1 MKNKIS
7 YDSSLSIFVSLI
19 IDVLGRE
26 AFKNNI
32 FLRDAQGKLTFVV
45 RDDIGLSKI
54 EKANDIAK
62 VKMGSYVDPDF
73 AVCSVDDLFDDE
85 LKNLQLTENYLRQ
98 VNISDDTA
106 LDVFYFERRV
116 TGADWQRYFSSYTGP
131 ARIVF
136 SSIKGGVG
144 RTTAL
149 CVVAASL
156 SKAGKRVLAIDLD
169 LEAPGLGNMLLT
181 PDTLPELGLLDYFVE
196 TNLNNFDF
204 SELQELIGPSWLSEG
219 RGRIDVIPALGR
231 ASLKNPIDV
240 IGKISRAY
248 LTNVDSQNQVATF
261 MDSLR
266 RLLDSFDRN
275 RYDVVLVDAR
285 SGLHETTAAA
295 LVGLGADV
303 FCFGVDQP
311 QTLQGYELLFSA
323 IASNKSE
330 NNVKDSWLQNLHFV
344 HAKASLSQE
353 KREQFSLNVENLAQK
368 YFSNKLEEASLDK
381 EILELRDSFEVIWS
395 DSDDVEEQTEK
406 VLKLGFDFNEVLV
419 VLDDSS
425 YREFD
430 PLKDRDTLSDKVYN
444 ATFGSLVT
452 KANLLVE
459 QSQVKVYEDS

>member
-1 MKNKIS
+1 MKKNIS
-7 YDSSLSIFVSLI
+7 YDSSLSTFASLI

-26 AFKNNI
+26 VLNNNI
-32 FLRDAQGKLTFVV
+32 FLRDAQGKLTFVL
-45 RDDIGLSKI
+45 RDDIGQRSMTL
-54 EKANDIAK
+54 ANELAK
-62 VKMGSYVDPDF
+62 EKMGSYVDPDF
-73 AVCSVDDLFDDE
+73 AVCSVDDIFDDE
-85 LKNLQLTENYLRQ
+85 LKNLDLNENYSRK
-98 VNISDDTA
+98 VNISA
-106 LDVFYFERRV
+106 EVVLDVFYFERRV
-116 TGADWQRYFSSYTGP
+116 TGADWQRYFSSYSGP

-196 TNLNNFDF
+196 TNLNNFDL
-204 SELQELIGPSWLSEG
+204 SNVQELIGPSWLSEG
-219 RGRIDVIPALGR
+219 RGRLDVIPALGK

-248 LTNVDSQNQVATF
+248 LSKVDIQNQVSTF
-261 MDSLR
+261 MDNLR
-266 RLLDSFDRN
+266 NLLDSFDRT

-323 IASNKSE
+323 IASNKSA
-330 NNVKDSWLQNLHFV
+330 NNIKDNWLQNLHFV
-344 HAKASLSQE
+344 HAKAPLSQE

-368 YFSNKLEEASLDK
+368 YFAYNPEDKYLDD
-381 EILELRDSFEVIWS
+381 ELLELRDSFEVIWTES
-395 DSDDVEEQTEK
+395 DYVEEQTDQ
-406 VLKLGFDFNEVLV
+406 VLKPGFDFNDVLV

-444 ATFGSLVT
+444 ATFGTLVT
-452 KANLLVE
+452 KASMLVE
-459 QSQVKVYEDS
+459 QAQAKVYADS

>member
-1 MKNKIS
+1 MNKNIS
-7 YDSSLSIFVSLI
+7 YDSSLSSFASLI
-19 IDVLGRE
+19 SDFFGRE
-26 AFKNNI
+26 VLNNNI

-45 RDDIGLSKI
+45 RDDIGQGPITL
-54 EKANDIAK
+54 ANDLAK
-62 VKMGSYVDPDF
+62 EKMGAYVDPDF
-73 AVCSVDDLFDDE
+73 AVCSVDDIFDDE
-85 LKNLQLTENYLRQ
+85 LKNLNLSENFSRKI
-98 VNISDDTA
+98 NISADVG

-116 TGADWQRYFSSYTGP
+116 TGADWQRYFSSYSGP

-156 SKAGKRVLAIDLD
+156 SKAGKRVLALDLD

-181 PDTLPELGLLDYFVE
+181 QDTLPEFGLLDYFVE
-196 TNLNNFDF
+196 TNLNNFNL
-204 SELQELIGPSWLSEG
+204 SNVQELIGPSWLSEG
-219 RGRIDVIPALGR
+219 RGRIDVIPALGK
-231 ASLKNPIDV
+231 ASLKNPVDV

-248 LTNVDSQNQVATF
+248 LSKVDTQNQVSTF

-266 RLLDSFDRN
+266 NLLDSFDRT
-275 RYDVVLVDAR
+275 RYDVILVDAR

-323 IASNKSE
+323 IASNKSA
-330 NNVKDSWLQNLHFV
+330 NNIKDNWLQNLHFV
-344 HAKASLSQE
+344 HAKAPLSQE
-353 KREQFSLNVENLAQK
+353 KREQFSLNVENIAQK
-368 YFSNKLEEASLDK
+368 YFSIYAEDEYLNDEL
-381 EILELRDSFEVIWS
+381 LELRDSFEVIWTES
-395 DSDDVEEQTEK
+395 DYVEEQTEK
-406 VLKLGFDFNEVLV
+406 LLKPGFDFNEVLA

-452 KANLLVE
+452 KASMLVE
-459 QSQVKVYEDS
+459 QAQAKVYADS

>member
-1 MKNKIS
+1 MKKNIS
-7 YDSSLSIFVSLI
+7 YDSSLSSFASLI
-19 IDVLGRE
+19 SDFFGRE
-26 AFKNNI
+26 VLNNNI

-45 RDDIGLSKI
+45 RDDIGQGPITL
-54 EKANDIAK
+54 ANDLAK
-62 VKMGSYVDPDF
+62 EKMGAYVDPDF
-73 AVCSVDDLFDDE
+73 AVCSVDDIFDDE
-85 LKNLQLTENYLRQ
+85 LKNLNLSENFSRKI
-98 VNISDDTA
+98 NISADVG

-116 TGADWQRYFSSYTGP
+116 TGADWQRYFSSYSGP

-156 SKAGKRVLAIDLD
+156 SKAGKRVLALDLD

-181 PDTLPELGLLDYFVE
+181 QDTLPEFGLLDYFVE
-196 TNLNNFDF
+196 TNLNNFNL
-204 SELQELIGPSWLSEG
+204 SNVQELIGPSWLSEG
-219 RGRIDVIPALGR
+219 RGRIDVIPALGK
-231 ASLKNPIDV
+231 ASLKNPVDV

-248 LTNVDSQNQVATF
+248 LSKVDTQNQVSTF

-266 RLLDSFDRN
+266 NLLDSFDRT
-275 RYDVVLVDAR
+275 RYDVILVDAR

-323 IASNKSE
+323 IASNKSA
-330 NNVKDSWLQNLHFV
+330 NNIKDNWLQNLHFV
-344 HAKASLSQE
+344 HAKAPLSQE
-353 KREQFSLNVENLAQK
+353 KREQFSLNVENIAQK
-368 YFSNKLEEASLDK
+368 YFSIYAEDEYLNDEL
-381 EILELRDSFEVIWS
+381 LELRDSFEVIWTES
-395 DSDDVEEQTEK
+395 DYVEEQTEK
-406 VLKLGFDFNEVLV
+406 LLKPGFDFNEVLA

-452 KANLLVE
+452 KASMLVE
-459 QSQVKVYEDS
+459 QAQAKVYADS

>member
-1 MKNKIS
+1 MKKNIS
-7 YDSSLSIFVSLI
+7 YDSSLSSFASLI
-19 IDVLGRE
+19 ADFFGRE
-26 AFKNNI
+26 VLNNNI

-45 RDDIGLSKI
+45 RDDIGQGPITL
-54 EKANDIAK
+54 ANDLAK
-62 VKMGSYVDPDF
+62 EKMGAYVDPDF
-73 AVCSVDDLFDDE
+73 AVCSVDDIFDDE
-85 LKNLQLTENYLRQ
+85 LKNLNLSETFSRKI
-98 VNISDDTA
+98 NISADVG

-116 TGADWQRYFSSYTGP
+116 TGADWQRYFSSYSGP

-156 SKAGKRVLAIDLD
+156 SKAGKRVLALDLD

-181 PDTLPELGLLDYFVE
+181 QDTLPEFGLLDYFVE
-196 TNLNNFDF
+196 TNLNNFNL
-204 SELQELIGPSWLSEG
+204 SNVQELIGPSWLSEG
-219 RGRIDVIPALGR
+219 RGRIDVIPALGK
-231 ASLKNPIDV
+231 ASLNNPVDV

-248 LTNVDSQNQVATF
+248 LSKVDTQNQVSTF

-266 RLLDSFDRN
+266 NLLDSFDRT
-275 RYDVVLVDAR
+275 RYDVILVDAR

-323 IASNKSE
+323 IASNKSA
-330 NNVKDSWLQNLHFV
+330 NNIKDNWLQNLHFV
-344 HAKASLSQE
+344 HAKAPLSQE
-353 KREQFSLNVENLAQK
+353 KREQFSLNVENIAQK
-368 YFSNKLEEASLDK
+368 YFSIYAEDEYLNDEL
-381 EILELRDSFEVIWS
+381 LELRDSFEVIWTES
-395 DSDDVEEQTEK
+395 DYVEEQTEK
-406 VLKLGFDFNEVLV
+406 LLKPGFDFNEVLA

-452 KANLLVE
+452 KASMLVE
-459 QSQVKVYEDS
+459 QAQAKVYADS

>member
-1 MKNKIS
+1 MKKNIS
-7 YDSSLSIFVSLI
+7 YDSSLSTFVSLI
-19 IDVLGRE
+19 LDVLGRE
-26 AFKNNI
+26 ALTNNI

-45 RDDIGLSKI
+45 RDDIGHDII
-54 EKANDIAK
+54 ETINDFAK
-62 VKMGSYVDPDF
+62 VKMGAYVDPDF
-73 AVCSVDDLFDDE
+73 AVCSVDDIFDDE
-85 LKNLQLTENYLRQ
+85 LKNLQLSDNYTRKI
-98 VNISDDTA
+98 NISA
-106 LDVFYFERRV
+106 VVAVDVFYFERRV
-116 TGADWQRYFSSYTGP
+116 TGADWQRYFSSYSGP

-196 TNLNNFDF
+196 TNLNNFSF

-219 RGRIDVIPALGR
+219 RGRIDVIPALGK

-248 LTNVDSQNQVATF
+248 LTNVDPQNQVATF

-266 RLLDSFDRN
+266 NLLDSFDRN

-323 IASNKSE
+323 IASNKSA
-330 NNVKDSWLQNLHFV
+330 NNAKDSWLQNLHFV
-344 HAKASLSQE
+344 HAKAPLSQE
-353 KREQFSLNVENLAQK
+353 KREQFSSNVENLAQK
-368 YFSNKLEEASLDK
+368 YFSHKLEEANLDK
-381 EILELRDSFEVIWS
+381 EILELRDSFEVIWT
-395 DSDDVEEQTEK
+395 DSVYVEEQTDK

-452 KANLLVE
+452 KAKLLVE
-459 QSQVKVYEDS
+459 QAQVKVYADS

>member
-1 MKNKIS
+1 MKKNIS
-7 YDSSLSIFVSLI
+7 YDSSLSTFASLI
-19 IDVLGRE
+19 IDFLGRDVLN
-26 AFKNNI
+26 NNI
-32 FLRDAQGKLTFVV
+32 FLRDAQGKLTFVL
-45 RDDIGLSKI
+45 RDDIGQRSMTL
-54 EKANDIAK
+54 ANELAK
-62 VKMGSYVDPDF
+62 EKMGSYVDPDF
-73 AVCSVDDLFDDE
+73 AVCSVDDIFDDE
-85 LKNLQLTENYLRQ
+85 LKNLDLNENYSRK
-98 VNISDDTA
+98 VNISA
-106 LDVFYFERRV
+106 EVELDVFYFERRV
-116 TGADWQRYFSSYTGP
+116 TGADWQRYFSSYSGP

-196 TNLNNFDF
+196 TNLNNFDL
-204 SELQELIGPSWLSEG
+204 SNVQELIGPSWLSEG
-219 RGRIDVIPALGR
+219 RGRLDVIPALGK

-248 LTNVDSQNQVATF
+248 LSKVDIQNQVSTF
-261 MDSLR
+261 MDNLR
-266 RLLDSFDRN
+266 NLLDSFDRT

-323 IASNKSE
+323 IASNKSA
-330 NNVKDSWLQNLHFV
+330 NNIKDNWLQNLHFV
-344 HAKASLSQE
+344 HAKAPLSQE

-368 YFSNKLEEASLDK
+368 YFAYNAEDEYLDD
-381 EILELRDSFEVIWS
+381 ELLELRDSFEVIWTES
-395 DSDDVEEQTEK
+395 DYVEEQTEQ
-406 VLKLGFDFNEVLV
+406 VLKPGFDFNDVLV

-452 KANLLVE
+452 KASMLVE
-459 QSQVKVYEDS
+459 QAQAKVYADS

>member
-1 MKNKIS
+1 MKKNIS
-7 YDSSLSIFVSLI
+7 YDSSLSSFASLI
-19 IDVLGRE
+19 ADFFGRE
-26 AFKNNI
+26 VLNNNI

-45 RDDIGLSKI
+45 RDDIGQGQITL
-54 EKANDIAK
+54 ANDLAK
-62 VKMGSYVDPDF
+62 EKMGAYVDPDF
-73 AVCSVDDLFDDE
+73 AVCSVDDIFDDE
-85 LKNLQLTENYLRQ
+85 LKNLNLSENFSRKI
-98 VNISDDTA
+98 NISADVG

-116 TGADWQRYFSSYTGP
+116 TGADWQRYFSSYSGP

-156 SKAGKRVLAIDLD
+156 SKAGKRVLALDLD

-181 PDTLPELGLLDYFVE
+181 QDTLPEFGLLDYFVE
-196 TNLNNFDF
+196 TNLNNFNL
-204 SELQELIGPSWLSEG
+204 SNVQELIGPSWLSEG
-219 RGRIDVIPALGR
+219 RGRIDVIPALGK
-231 ASLKNPIDV
+231 ASLKNPVDV

-248 LTNVDSQNQVATF
+248 LSKVDTQNQVSTF

-266 RLLDSFDRN
+266 NLLDSFDRT
-275 RYDVVLVDAR
+275 RYDVILVDAR

-323 IASNKSE
+323 IASNKSA
-330 NNVKDSWLQNLHFV
+330 NNIKDNWLQNLHFV
-344 HAKASLSQE
+344 HAKAPLSQE
-353 KREQFSLNVENLAQK
+353 KREQFSLNVENIAQK
-368 YFSNKLEEASLDK
+368 YFSIYAEDEYLDD
-381 EILELRDSFEVIWS
+381 ELLELRDSFEVIWTES
-395 DSDDVEEQTEK
+395 DYVEEQTEK
-406 VLKLGFDFNEVLV
+406 LLKPGFDFNEVLA

-452 KANLLVE
+452 KASMLVE
-459 QSQVKVYEDS
+459 QAQAKVYADS

>member
-1 MKNKIS
+1 MKKNIS
-7 YDSSLSIFVSLI
+7 YDSSLSTFASLI
-19 IDVLGRE
+19 IDVFGRE
-26 AFKNNI
+26 VLSNNI

-45 RDDIGLSKI
+45 RDDIGQGAI
-54 EKANDIAK
+54 TQANDLAK

-73 AVCSVDDLFDDE
+73 AVCNVDDIFDDE
-85 LKNLQLTENYLRQ
+85 LKNLDLSESYSRK
-98 VNISDDTA
+98 VNISADLV

-116 TGADWQRYFSSYTGP
+116 TGADWQRYFSSYSGP

-181 PDTLPELGLLDYFVE
+181 SDTLPELGLLDYFVE
-196 TNLNNFDF
+196 TNLNNFNL
-204 SELQELIGPSWLSEG
+204 SNVNELIGPSWLTEG
-219 RGRIDVIPALGR
+219 RGRLDVIPALGK

-248 LTNVDSQNQVATF
+248 LSKVDIQNQISTF
-261 MDSLR
+261 MDNLR
-266 RLLDSFDRN
+266 NLLDSFDRT
-275 RYDVVLVDAR
+275 RYDVILVDAR

-323 IASNKSE
+323 IASNKSA
-330 NNVKDSWLQNLHFV
+330 NNMKDNWLQNLHFV
-344 HAKASLSQE
+344 HAKAPLSQE

-368 YFSNKLEEASLDK
+368 YFAHNSDDEYLDD
-381 EILELRDSFEVIWS
+381 EILELRESFEVIWTES
-395 DSDDVEEQTEK
+395 DYVEEQTEK
-406 VLKLGFDFNEVLV
+406 VLKPGFDFNEVLV

-452 KANLLVE
+452 KASMLVE
-459 QSQVKVYEDS
+459 QAQAKIYADS

>member
-1 MKNKIS
+1 
-7 YDSSLSIFVSLI
+7 
-19 IDVLGRE
+19 
-26 AFKNNI
+26 
-32 FLRDAQGKLTFVV
+32 
-45 RDDIGLSKI
+45 
-54 EKANDIAK
+54 
-62 VKMGSYVDPDF
+62 
-73 AVCSVDDLFDDE
+73 
-85 LKNLQLTENYLRQ
+85 
-98 VNISDDTA
+98 
-106 LDVFYFERRV
+106 V
-116 TGADWQRYFSSYTGP
+116 TGADWQRYFSSYSGP

-196 TNLNNFDF
+196 TNLNNFSF

-219 RGRIDVIPALGR
+219 RGRIDVIPALGK

-248 LTNVDSQNQVATF
+248 LTNVDPQNQVATF

-266 RLLDSFDRN
+266 NLLDSFDRN

-323 IASNKSE
+323 IASNKSA
-330 NNVKDSWLQNLHFV
+330 NNAKDSWLQNLHFV
-344 HAKASLSQE
+344 HAKAPLSQE
-353 KREQFSLNVENLAQK
+353 KREQFSSNVENLAQK
-368 YFSNKLEEASLDK
+368 YFSHKLEEANLDK
-381 EILELRDSFEVIWS
+381 EILELRDSFEVIWT
-395 DSDDVEEQTEK
+395 DSVYVEEQTDK

-452 KANLLVE
+452 KAKLLVE
-459 QSQVKVYEDS
+459 QAQVKVYADS

>member
-1 MKNKIS
+1 MKKNIS
-7 YDSSLSIFVSLI
+7 YDSSLSTFASLI
-19 IDVLGRE
+19 IDVLGRDVLN
-26 AFKNNI
+26 NNI
-32 FLRDAQGKLTFVV
+32 FLRDAQGKLTFVL
-45 RDDIGLSKI
+45 RDDIGQRSMTL
-54 EKANDIAK
+54 ANELAK
-62 VKMGSYVDPDF
+62 EKMGSYVDPDF
-73 AVCSVDDLFDDE
+73 AVCSVDDIFDDE
-85 LKNLQLTENYLRQ
+85 LKNLDLNENYSRK
-98 VNISDDTA
+98 VNISA
-106 LDVFYFERRV
+106 EVVLDVFYFERRV
-116 TGADWQRYFSSYTGP
+116 TGADWQRYFSSYSGP

-196 TNLNNFDF
+196 TNLNNFDL
-204 SELQELIGPSWLSEG
+204 SNVQELIGPSWLSEG
-219 RGRIDVIPALGR
+219 RGRLDVIPALGK

-248 LTNVDSQNQVATF
+248 LSKVDIQNQVSTF
-261 MDSLR
+261 MDNLR
-266 RLLDSFDRN
+266 NLLDSFDRT

-323 IASNKSE
+323 IASNKSA
-330 NNVKDSWLQNLHFV
+330 NNIKDNWLQNLHFV
-344 HAKASLSQE
+344 HAKAPLSQE

-368 YFSNKLEEASLDK
+368 YFAYNAEDEYLDD
-381 EILELRDSFEVIWS
+381 ELLELRDSFEVIWTES
-395 DSDDVEEQTEK
+395 DYVEEQTEQ
-406 VLKLGFDFNEVLV
+406 VLKPGFDFNDVLV

-452 KANLLVE
+452 KASMLVE
-459 QSQVKVYEDS
+459 QAQAKVYADS

>member
-1 MKNKIS
+1 MKKNIS
-7 YDSSLSIFVSLI
+7 YDSSLSTFASLI

-26 AFKNNI
+26 VLNNNI
-32 FLRDAQGKLTFVV
+32 FLRDAQGKLTFVL
-45 RDDIGLSKI
+45 RDDIDQRTMTL
-54 EKANDIAK
+54 ANERAK
-62 VKMGSYVDPDF
+62 EKMGAYVDPDF
-73 AVCSVDDLFDDE
+73 AVCSVDDIFDDE
-85 LKNLQLTENYLRQ
+85 LKNLDLIENYTRK
-98 VNISDDTA
+98 VNISADVV

-116 TGADWQRYFSSYTGP
+116 TGADWQRYFSSYSGP

-196 TNLNNFDF
+196 TNLNNFDL
-204 SELQELIGPSWLSEG
+204 SNVQELIGPSWLSEG
-219 RGRIDVIPALGR
+219 RGRLDVIPALGK

-248 LTNVDSQNQVATF
+248 LSKVDIQNQVSTF
-261 MDSLR
+261 MDNLR
-266 RLLDSFDRN
+266 NLLDSFDRT

-323 IASNKSE
+323 IASNKSA
-330 NNVKDSWLQNLHFV
+330 NNIKDNWLQNLHFV
-344 HAKASLSQE
+344 HAKAPLSQE

-368 YFSNKLEEASLDK
+368 YFAYNAEDEYLDDAL
-381 EILELRDSFEVIWS
+381 LELRDSFEVIWTES
-395 DSDDVEEQTEK
+395 DYVEEQTEQ
-406 VLKLGFDFNEVLV
+406 VLKPGFDFNDVLV

-452 KANLLVE
+452 KASMLVE
-459 QSQVKVYEDS
+459 QAQAKVYADS

>member
-1 MKNKIS
+1 MKKNIS
-7 YDSSLSIFVSLI
+7 YDSSLSTFASLI

-26 AFKNNI
+26 VLNNNI
-32 FLRDAQGKLTFVV
+32 FLRDAQGKLTFVL
-45 RDDIGLSKI
+45 RDDIDQRTMTL
-54 EKANDIAK
+54 ANERAK
-62 VKMGSYVDPDF
+62 EKMGAYVDPDF
-73 AVCSVDDLFDDE
+73 AVCSVDDIFDDE
-85 LKNLQLTENYLRQ
+85 LKNLDLIENYTRK
-98 VNISDDTA
+98 VNISADVV

-116 TGADWQRYFSSYTGP
+116 TGADWQRYFSSYSGP

-196 TNLNNFDF
+196 TNLNNFDL
-204 SELQELIGPSWLSEG
+204 SNVQELIGPSWLSEG
-219 RGRIDVIPALGR
+219 RGRLDVIPALGK
-231 ASLKNPIDV
+231 ASLKNPNDV

-248 LTNVDSQNQVATF
+248 LSKVDIQNQVSTF
-261 MDSLR
+261 MDNLR
-266 RLLDSFDRN
+266 NLLDSFDRT

-323 IASNKSE
+323 IASNKSA
-330 NNVKDSWLQNLHFV
+330 NNIKDNWLQNLHFV
-344 HAKASLSQE
+344 HAKAPLSQE

-368 YFSNKLEEASLDK
+368 YFAYNAEDEYLDDAL
-381 EILELRDSFEVIWS
+381 LELRDSFEVIWTES
-395 DSDDVEEQTEK
+395 DYVEEQTEQ
-406 VLKLGFDFNEVLV
+406 VLKPGFDFNDVLV

-452 KANLLVE
+452 KASMLVE
-459 QSQVKVYEDS
+459 QAQAKVYADS